1 MSQELINR
9 SADLKKLRDDGY
21 EIEVRGTK
29 LLITSVPYLNANLD
43 VCYGT
48 LVTVLELAGDRTKK
62 PEDHRIYFIGE
73 QPRRKD
79 GTEIESIK
87 LGVGNQDLGD
97 EIIVNRTF
105 SNKPPGGYDD
115 YYHKVTR
122 YIDIISAPV
131 RSLHPAI
138 TAMTFQVIESA
149 ETDSVFNYLDTNS
162 SRAEIDRIT
171 VKLKPQKIAIVGVGG
186 TGSYVLDFVSKTPA
200 SEIHI
205 FDGDVFLQ
213 HNAFRTP
220 GAPSVRELRE
230 KLPKVEYLASIYSRM
245 RRNIFVHHEYLDPEN
260 LPSFDDFNIVFICID
275 DSSVKKPL
283 IEGLDLAG
291 IRYIDVGMGVEQA
304 DDSLIGIVRVTTGN
318 PEMKQPI
325 AERGRISFAQ
335 ANEADIYDTNI
346 QIAELNALNAALA
359 VIKWKKMV
367 GFYSDVFREHNT
379 LYTIND
385 NLLHNDDYQT

>member
-29 LLITSVPYLNANLD
+29 LLVNSVPYFNPSLN

-48 LVTVLELAGDRTKK
+48 FVTVLELAGDRTKK

-73 QPRRKD
+73 QSCRKD
-79 GTEIESIK
+79 GTEIESIQH
-87 LGVGNQDLGD
+87 GVGDQDLGD
-97 EIIVNRTF
+97 DIIVNRTF
-105 SNKPPGGYDD
+105 SNKPAGGYDD

-122 YIDIISAPV
+122 YIDIVSAPV
-131 RSLHPAI
+131 RSLNPAI
-138 TAMTFQVIESA
+138 TAMTFKVIESS
-149 ETDSVFNYLDTNS
+149 ETDSVFKYLDTNS
-162 SRAEIDRIT
+162 SRGEIDRMADR
-171 VKLKPQKIAIVGVGG
+171 LKSQKIAIVGVGG
-186 TGSYVLDFVSKTPA
+186 TGSYVLDFVAKTPA

-220 GAPSVRELRE
+220 GAPSVEELRE
-230 KLPKVEYLASIYSRM
+230 QPSKVKYLASIYSKM
-245 RRNIFVHHEYLDPEN
+245 RRNIVVYDEYLDPET
-260 LPSFDDFNIVFICID
+260 LPSFQSFDFVFVCID
-275 DSSVKKPL
+275 GSSVKKPL
-283 IEGLDLAG
+283 IERLELDG
-291 IRYIDVGMGVEQA
+291 IRYIDVGLGVEQG
-304 DDSLIGIVRVTTGN
+304 DNSLTGIVRVTSGS
-318 PEMKQPI
+318 PDLKQPI
-325 AERGRISFAQ
+325 AERGRISFAASDD
-335 ANEADIYDTNI
+335 ANIYDTNI

-359 VIKWKKMV
+359 VIKWKKV
-367 GFYSDVFREHNT
+367 AGFYSDVFREHNT